1 MAFLVMLGWAAEPT
15 IPATNLSSSNVQG
28 NSMIIGAQRGN
39 GTGRLVIMKQ
49 GSPVTAVPV
58 NGNNYLASGNFGEG
72 QELAPG
78 EFVVNNASS
87 GSGTFQ
93 VLNLIPETEYFVA
106 YFEYNG
112 SGLTSEYLTSSY
124 LLGTLFTLFAPGV
137 QPSAFSALNMTG
149 NNMDVTWSRG
159 DGASVIVLCR
169 EGGPVN
175 ANPVELVSYYA
186 NPRMGHYGSNE
197 AATIGDGS
205 RVLYKGTGTGFT
217 ATYLNPGVTYHFA
230 LFEFNGST
238 GPVYLVTNPLRGSAT
253 TLPEPT
259 VAASNLV
266 TQVIEGDRISL
277 RWTAGNGTRRI
288 VVAREGEPV
297 AAFPQNGTDYDAS
310 SDFIL
315 APELAPGHKVVYDG
329 LGTNFTVLN
338 LVHSTT
344 YHFAVFEYSG
354 TGSKTGYLT
363 SAYPS
368 LSTGTLPAPSIN
380 VTNIDT
386 SVVAAYQASL
396 TFTPGDGSRRILV
409 MKKDAPVDFTPV
421 NYTKYGFQPLYG
433 ASTGNVGNGNYVIY
447 NDAGSLATVS
457 LQPNTKYHVTAYEY
471 NGNNYPVYQVAG
483 ADTFSFRTD
492 LPPPPRIPSKFM
504 TYQNVEGNSMR
515 VVWTKGDGERRV
527 LLARK
532 DEAVVSLPQNGV
544 QYAFNRTFHL
554 APEIGPGDKVL
565 YDGTGN
571 VADIDGLDPGT
582 AYQFLVVEYNGTGE
596 ITSYLFDE
604 VLRGTQST
612 QAAPQVS
619 ASGIHFKLMT
629 LDKLRIFW
637 KPGTGSRRII
647 LGRINAPVDGAP
659 EDLKTYNASTNFG
672 NGTRIGPSGESTVV
686 FSGTWNGFKDIN
698 SDTVYIDVNRMEPG
712 NTYHFSI
719 FEYNGVN
726 GPVYKLTDPG
736 VGSFS
741 ITFEPPTPPSNF
753 KINADEGNSLR
764 LGWSLGGGDGR
775 VIVARQGEP
784 VDVVPADG
792 VDYAANQNFRLAP
805 EIAPGQKVIYDGPSY
820 TTYAEGLNPNTR
832 YYFKIFE
839 YGGTGTE
846 IDYLTSV
853 CDSTDG
859 WTLSAPTVQAS
870 NLAFSAITPETGTV
884 SWTNGNGNRR
894 YVVAKMGSPVN
905 VDPRDTTNYHWS
917 QYFGNTGELGD
928 GNYIVYM
935 GTGSNVPIMQLL
947 SGTTYHVAVYEFNGN
962 TGPVILRPGA
972 TGKFTTLGP
981 PRENAQVLE
990 ATLLTKNSFQINL
1003 LPGSGQKRIIV
1014 MREGS
1019 PVDANPVDDVNY
1031 LDNSYLGA
1039 GDELGSGNFVVY
1051 DGEDDNIIVTGLKA
1065 NTTYYFSV
1073 FEYNAFSGGTL
1084 QSYLVPTTANG
1095 EVTTSADDVPQ
1106 DTEAPVIGATE
1117 NILADNDPGLCSA
1130 LVAIEPPAVTD
1141 NQDEVTAIATRND
1154 GKPLYA
1160 PFPVGET
1167 LIVWSAEDLSGNKAT
1182 EVSQTVTVRDAE
1194 APVPV
1199 AQTLQR
1205 LTATC
1210 TLELLTPP
1218 QAADNCSGT
1227 IEGVSA
1233 VVLPVTTSMVIAWTF
1248 TDEAGNASVQTQE
1261 IVIQGNTVSW
1271 YADADGDGYGDPRIS
1286 TTSCAQ
1292 PSGYVM
1298 DNSDCDDTDAAVHP
1312 GAMEKCDG
1320 RDDDCDGIPDDGLEQ
1335 FTWYADADG
1344 DGYGDA
1350 RNSMTSCIQPSGYV
1364 PNGTD
1369 NCPAAYN
1376 PDQLDSDGDQVGDV
1390 CDDTPVPVDCLLSEW
1405 SEWSDCS
1412 VACGGG
1418 VQFRTRTLLREASNG
1433 GMSCGELVEYRP
1445 CKTQACEEDCHGG
1458 ISILSL
1464 TTPLDPQP
1472 VNSVTT
1478 ATALVHGAVAQ
1489 VVWNWGDGTATT
1501 GTSPE
1506 ALTASHSYV
1515 QPGVYRIE
1523 LTVTDGCGNSSSL
1536 LSDYIPVYDPE
1547 GGFVTGGGWIWSH
1560 EGAYKGDPALKGK
1573 ASFGFV
1579 AKYKKGNNIPEGH
1592 TEFHFH
1598 AGNLKF
1604 NSTSYDAMRLVIS
1617 GARAQFKG
1625 VGTINGQGN
1634 FGFLVSVVDGAL
1646 SGSTNEDRFRI
1657 KIWDLDQGGT
1667 IVYDNNLELVEENA
1681 LPSTVIGGGS
1691 VIIHKAA
1698 GKKSAMLNNVDMD
1711 VPFRVET
1718 WPNPFTEALNF
1729 EFITTEAAHARLEIF
1744 DVTGSRVAVLL
1755 NRKVT
1760 REETLRIRYIPE
1772 NVTSGMLLYRLTYGD
1787 RSVTGKVLFRE

>member
-1 MAFLVMLGWAAEPT
+1 MVFLVLYGWAAEPT
-15 IPATNLSSSNVQG
+15 IPATNLFSSNVQG

-124 LLGTLFTLFAPGV
+124 LSGSLFTLFAPGV
-137 QPSAFSALNMTG
+137 QPSAFSALNITG
-149 NNMDVTWSRG
+149 NNMDVTWNRG

-186 NPRMGHYGSNE
+186 NPAMGYYGSNE
-197 AATIGDGS
+197 AATIGDGN
-205 RVLYKGTGTGFT
+205 RVLYKGSGTGFT

-238 GPVYLVTNPLRGSAT
+238 GPVYLVTNPLRGSAI

-310 SDFIL
+310 SDFNL

-329 LGTNFTVLN
+329 PGTNFTVHN
-338 LVHSTT
+338 LVHSTS

-363 SAYPS
+363 SVYPS

-492 LPPPPRIPSKFM
+492 LPPPPTIPSKSISFS
-504 TYQNVEGNSMR
+504 NVEGNSMR
-515 VVWTKGDGERRV
+515 VSWTKGDGQRRI
-527 LLARK
+527 LIAREG
-532 DEAVVSLPQNGV
+532 EAALSMPQNGV
-544 QYAFNRTFHL
+544 QYTFHRAFNL
-554 APEIGPGDKVL
+554 APEMAPGEKIV
-565 YDGTGN
+565 YEGSGN
-571 VADIDGLDPGT
+571 FADIDSLKIGT
-582 AYQFLVVEYNGTGE
+582 IYHFLVVEYNGTGD
-596 ITSYLFDE
+596 IASYLTDE
-604 VLRGTQST
+604 VLRGLRST
-612 QAAPQVS
+612 LITPVVS
-619 ASGIHFKLMT
+619 ASGIHFKLLT
-629 LDKLRIFW
+629 LDKLRIFF
-637 KPGTGSRRII
+637 KEGSGSRRLI
-647 LGRINAPVDGAP
+647 LGRQNAPVDGVP
-659 EDLKTYNASTNFG
+659 QDLKTYSASANFG
-672 NGTRIGPSGESTVV
+672 SGSRIGPSGESCVV
-686 FSGTWNGFKDIN
+686 FSSTYSGRVDD
-698 SDTVYIDVNRMEPG
+698 SVYVDVSRLEPG
-712 NTYHFSI
+712 NSYHFSI
-719 FEYNGVN
+719 FEYDGIKA
-726 GPVYKLTDPG
+726 PLYKQIDPA
-736 VGSFS
+736 VGSFT
-741 ITFEPPTPPSNF
+741 ITFEPPTPASEFTVSVP
-753 KINADEGNSLR
+753 EGNSLR
-764 LGWSLGGGDGR
+764 LGWSMGGGDNR

-784 VDVVPADG
+784 VDVIPADG
-792 VDYAANQNFRLAP
+792 VVYNANKNFRLAP
-805 EIAPGQKVIYDGPSY
+805 EIAPGQKVIYNGAST
-820 TTYAEGLNPNTR
+820 TTYAEGLNPDTR

-839 YGGTGTE
+839 YGGTGTDV
-846 IDYLTSV
+846 DYLTSV

-894 YVVAKMGSPVN
+894 FVVAKMGSPVN
-905 VDPRDTTNYHWS
+905 VDPRDTTFYHWS
-917 QYFGNTGELGD
+917 QYFGSTGELGD
-928 GNYIVYM
+928 GNYIVYK

-1019 PVDANPVDDVNY
+1019 PVDAVPVDDVNY

-1039 GDELGSGNFVVY
+1039 GDELGTGNFVVY

-1065 NTTYYFSV
+1065 NTTYYLSV
-1073 FEYNAFSGGTL
+1073 FEYNAFSGGTIL
-1084 QSYLVPTTANG
+1084 SYLVPTTANG
-1095 EVTTSADDVPQ
+1095 VVTTSADDVSQ

-1130 LVAIEPPAVTD
+1130 LVAIVPPAVTD
-1141 NQDEVTAIATRND
+1141 NQEEVTAIATRND
-1154 GKPLYA
+1154 GKPLDA

-1167 LIVWSAEDLSGNKAT
+1167 LIVWSAEDLSGNRAT

-1199 AQTLQR
+1199 AQTLPR

-1218 QAADNCSGT
+1218 QASDNCSGT
-1227 IEGVSA
+1227 IEGVSS

-1261 IVIQGNTVSW
+1261 IVIEGNTVSW
-1271 YADADGDGYGDPRIS
+1271 YADADGDGYGDASIS
-1286 TTSCAQ
+1286 TASCTQ
-1292 PSGYVM
+1292 PEGYVS
-1298 DNSDCDDTDAAVHP
+1298 DNTDCDDTDASVYP
-1312 GAMEKCDG
+1312 GATEICDG

-1335 FTWYADADG
+1335 LTWYADSDR

-1350 RNSMTSCIQPSGYV
+1350 RSSTASCTQPEGYV
-1364 PNGTD
+1364 ANGTD

-1376 PDQLDSDGDQVGDV
+1376 PDQLDSDGDLVGDV

-1405 SEWSDCS
+1405 SAWSDCS

-1418 VQFRTRTLLREASNG
+1418 VQSRTRTVLREASNG
-1433 GMSCGELVEYRP
+1433 GVSCGELVEYRP
-1445 CKTQACEEDCHGG
+1445 CNTQECQEDCQGG
-1458 ISILSL
+1458 ITILSL
-1464 TTPLDPQP
+1464 ITSPEPQP
-1472 VNSVTT
+1472 VNRPVEVTAEISGSV
-1478 ATALVHGAVAQ
+1478 VE
-1489 VVWNWGDGTATT
+1489 VVWNWGDGTTDT
-1501 GTSPE
+1501 GYSPD
-1506 ALTASHSYV
+1506 ALSASHVYT
-1515 QPGVYRIE
+1515 QPGIYRIGV
-1523 LTVTDGCGNSSSL
+1523 TVRDACGNSAAIVSEELMVVDRS
-1536 LSDYIPVYDPE
+1536 
-1547 GGFVTGGGWIWSH
+1547 GGFVTASGWIWSPA
-1560 EGAYKGDPALKGK
+1560 GAWKKNPALRGVATFNIVAAYKWGRDVPT
-1573 ASFGFV
+1573 
-1579 AKYKKGNNIPEGH
+1579 GH
-1592 TEFHFH
+1592 LLFHFH
-1598 AGNLKF
+1598 
-1604 NSTSYDAMRLVIS
+1604 
-1617 GARAQFKG
+1617 GARLTFRSNLQKESHLFILGNRAILTG
-1625 VGTINGQGN
+1625 TGTINGQGS
-1634 FGFLVSVVDGAL
+1634 FRFLVSALDGEGKGFA
-1646 SGSTNEDRFRI
+1646 NMDRFRI
-1657 KIWDLDQGGT
+1657 IIWDSDGN
-1667 IVYDNNLELVEENA
+1667 IVYDNQPDGAGVYDEPLSFV
-1681 LPSTVIGGGS
+1681 GGGAF
-1691 VIIHKAA
+1691 IIHK
-1698 GKKSAMLNNVDMD
+1698 
-1711 VPFRVET
+1711 PFRHKTATIPPPEEMTATPLTVNA
-1718 WPNPFTEALNF
+1718 WPNPFTEVLNL
-1729 EFITTEAAHARLEIF
+1729 EFTAPETGAARIELF
-1744 DVTGSRVAVLL
+1744 DAAG
-1755 NRKVT
+1755 RKVALLLD
-1760 REETLRIRYIPE
+1760 RRIEAGETVRVNYSPRSIP
-1772 NVTSGMLLYRLTYGD
+1772 SGMLVYRITLGDHAMTGKLLYR
-1787 RSVTGKVLFRE
+1787 E